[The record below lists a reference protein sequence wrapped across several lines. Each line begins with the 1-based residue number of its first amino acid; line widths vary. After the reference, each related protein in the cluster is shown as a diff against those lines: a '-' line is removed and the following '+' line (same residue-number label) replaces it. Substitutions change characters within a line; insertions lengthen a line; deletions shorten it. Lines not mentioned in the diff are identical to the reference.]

1 MFRKPL
7 LPGIVWTLIIVLL
20 TLIPGNYIPRIS
32 TFLDWLGPDK
42 LLHLFMF
49 GIYAYLLLEGFVRHQ
64 SPFLRKNPV
73 IISFSV
79 GMVFAILTEVAQK
92 YVIFGRNG
100 NQYDFMAD
108 MLGWVIGYL
117 SWRLIRR
124 NDKKKLSTSKKYN

>member
-7 LPGIVWTLIIVLL
+7 LPGIAWTLLIVLM
-20 TLIPGNYIPRIS
+20 TLIPGNYIPRIT

-49 GIYAYLLLEGFVRHQ
+49 GVYAYLLLEGFVRHK
-64 SPFLRKNPV
+64 SSFLRKNPV
-73 IISFSV
+73 FISFLV

-92 YVIFGRNG
+92 YVIYGRNG
-100 NQYDFMAD
+100 NLYDFMAD
-108 MLGWVIGYL
+108 ILGWAIGYL
-117 SWRLIRR
+117 SWHLIRR